1 MCCLTFVQDLG
12 VWFSVSRNILSC
24 QIVRDCIEYTG
35 RATHKPDL
43 IHDYCVQEDMNKSCA
58 AAEAVNITSFNI
70 NVVSKFSF
78 MHRYINFDV
87 RTYPII
93 YHKCTVIISEKVS
106 LLKMFLYVCEGN
118 FRNENNLLFVIF

>member
-1 MCCLTFVQDLG
+1 MYIILKTIDALLKFFQDLG
-12 VWFSVSRNILSC
+12 VRFSVSRNILSC

-58 AAEAVNITSFNI
+58 EAVNIASFNI
-70 NVVSKFSF
+70 NVVLFHA
-78 MHRYINFDV
+78 HRYINVDV

-93 YHKCTVIISEKVS
+93 YHKCTVIISEKDFSFEDV
-106 LLKMFLYVCEGN
+106 FVCVRRQ
-118 FRNENNLLFVIF
+118 F